1 MAKTRRKEEN
11 MEENIEENIDSN
23 TSIVKINTKKNKKS
37 EEVIDIPVIKN
48 LTMKQSFL
56 KNIQKQNFSIFQ
68 NGKLIYTHD
77 LNTIIKTSEKYF
89 EINGKKYTYFGIE
102 IKYA

>member
-1 MAKTRRKEEN
+1 MAKTRKKEDNLEDN
-11 MEENIEENIDSN
+11 LDSN
-23 TSIVKINTKKNKKS
+23 TSVEKINTTRKNKKS
-37 EEVIDIPVIKN
+37 EEIIVIPVIKN

-56 KNIQKQNFSIFQ
+56 NNIQKENYSIFQ
-68 NGKLIYTHD
+68 NGKLIYTYD
-77 LNTIIKTSEKYF
+77 KNAIIKTSEKYF